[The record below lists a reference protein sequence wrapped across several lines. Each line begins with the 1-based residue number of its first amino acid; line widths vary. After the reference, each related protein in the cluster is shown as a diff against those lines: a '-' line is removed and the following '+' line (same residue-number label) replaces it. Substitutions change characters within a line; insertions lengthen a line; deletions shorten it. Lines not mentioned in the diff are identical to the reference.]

1 MGRYI
6 LKRAIMSIAIIYVV
20 VTIAFFMIRLMP
32 GNAVDALYAQ
42 LVSQGGLTPV
52 QIDQRIQAVY
62 GLSPKGSNL
71 TQYFEYI
78 SNALRGDLGYS
89 IVNPDKSVASII
101 ANSLPWTIFIVAVS
115 LLISFVIGIIVGTVM
130 AVFRDSRVGKFLT
143 FLSSLLSSVPNYLAA
158 IALIYFLIDLHPVFP
173 LGGAYSAEITP
184 GLNVP
189 FIKSVFMHA
198 VLPVVAYVIT
208 GFGGWALTM
217 KGSVT
222 TILGAD
228 YVRAAQSWGL
238 SKRRVTQS
246 YIGRNSLLPM
256 VTSLALSL
264 GYMFGGSVF
273 IETFF
278 SYPGLGYYLVNAVSG
293 RDYPLMMGCFILI
306 TAAVVISNFAVDV
319 LYPFV
324 DPRIAKV
331 GGPKREATGAREAA
345 TEDMEEAGPVGS
357 TVA

>member
-1 MGRYI
+1 MGSYI
-6 LKRAIMSIAIIYVV
+6 LKRAIMSVIIVFVV
-20 VTIAFFMIRLMP
+20 VSLSFFMIRLMP
-32 GNAVDALYAQ
+32 GNAVDALQAQ
-42 LVSQGGLTPV
+42 LVTQGGLTPT
-52 QIDQRIQAVY
+52 QIQQRIQAVY
-62 GLSPKGSNL
+62 GLTPDSSMW
-71 TQYFEYI
+71 TQYVQYLGNLF
-78 SNALRGDLGYS
+78 RGDFGYS

-115 LLISFVIGIIVGTVM
+115 LLVAFLVGITVGTVM
-130 AVFRDSRVGKFLT
+130 AVFRDSRIGKVLT

-158 IALIYFLIDLHPVFP
+158 IALIYFLVDLHPIFP
-173 LGGAYSAEITP
+173 LGGAYAAEVTP
-184 GLNVP
+184 GLSVA
-189 FIKSVFMHA
+189 FIKSVFMHS
-198 VLPVVAYVIT
+198 VLPVIAYVIT

-278 SYPGLGYYLVNAVSG
+278 SYPGLGYYLVNAVNG

-306 TAAVVISNFAVDV
+306 TIAVVVSNFAVDV
-319 LYPFV
+319 LYPLV
-324 DPRIAKV
+324 DPRIARV
-331 GGPKREATGAREAA
+331 GGPKREAAGAREAA
-345 TEDMEEAGPVGS
+345 TEDVDEAGPVGS

>member
-1 MGRYI
+1 MLSYLG
-6 LKRAIMSIAIIYVV
+6 KRAAMSVVIIYVV
-20 VTIAFFMIRLMP
+20 ISLSFFMVRLMP
-32 GNAVDALYAQ
+32 GNAVDALRTQ

-62 GLSPKGSNL
+62 GLNPSGSVWV
-71 TQYFEYI
+71 QYLDYI
-78 SNALRGDLGYS
+78 KNIFSGDFGYS
-89 IVNPDKSVASII
+89 IINPDKTVVSII

-115 LLISFVIGIIVGTVM
+115 LVLSFALGIVVGTIM
-130 AVFRDSRVGKFLT
+130 AAFRDGWVGKMLT
-143 FLSSLLSSVPNYLAA
+143 FISSLLSSVPNYLVA
-158 IALIYFLIDLHPVFP
+158 IALIYFLIDLHPIFP
-173 LGGAYSAEITP
+173 LGGAYSIQASP
-184 GLNVP
+184 GFNVK
-189 FIKSVFMHA
+189 FISSVVNHA
-198 VLPVVAYVIT
+198 VLPVVAYVVT
-208 GFGGWALTM
+208 AFGAWALTM

-246 YIGRNSLLPM
+246 YIGRNALLPM
-256 VTSLALSL
+256 VTSLALSV

-278 SYPGLGYYLVNAVSG
+278 SYPGLGYYLVNAVNS

-306 TAAVVISNFAVDV
+306 TIAVVVSNFAVDV
-319 LYPFV
+319 IYPMV
-324 DPRIAKV
+324 DPRIARV
-331 GGPKREATGAREAA
+331 GGGKREAAGARAA
-345 TEDMEEAGPVGS
+345 ASDDTAESNPVGS